1 MNTGEWSAE
10 PIEYEDGRQRE
21 STTLAVAI
29 TGSLLVHSS
38 LFLVM
43 LVLKLLGIDPSMWV
57 QAPTPSDGPTPVSIM
72 PARLLKLGEQPE
84 EGKLPDRI
92 VPALPTAPNDG
103 VPVAQKLDPPP
114 PAEPQKTKRPLNPV
128 EDDKLRDIFSR
139 IRAFGEVTDHST
151 NQGHPMGVPGGDVSD
166 PALAQAGSL
175 WARQVIRVL
184 KAYVT
189 FPTIIPEPEL
199 KRLRCKVE
207 VKVGRDLIPQE
218 VKLARKGTSRNAFY
232 DQAVLDGFEQMRVKR
247 VKLPRPPQ
255 ELEEAL
261 YGQGLKITFY
271 GRDLD

>member
-1 MNTGEWSAE
+1 MTTGEGSAV
-10 PIEYEDGRQRE
+10 PIEYEGRHRRE
-21 STTLAVAI
+21 TTALAIAI
-29 TGSLLVHSS
+29 TGSLLLHTS
-38 LFLVM
+38 LLLVM
-43 LVLKLLGIDPSMWV
+43 LVLKLLGIDPSTWI
-57 QAPTPSDGPTPVSIM
+57 QAPPAADGPEPVSIM
-72 PARLLKLGEQPE
+72 PARLLRLGEQPE
-84 EGKLPDRI
+84 EGKLPDRN

-114 PAEPQKTKRPLNPV
+114 PEKQKKQSRPLNPV

-139 IRAFGEVTDHST
+139 IRQFGEVTDHAT
-151 NQGHPMGVPGGDVSD
+151 TQGHPMGVPGGDVSD
-166 PALAQAGSL
+166 PALARAGSL
-175 WARQVIRVL
+175 WARQVVRVL

-189 FPTIIPEPEL
+189 YPTIIPDNEL

-218 VKLARKGTSRNAFY
+218 VKLARKGTSRNSFY
-232 DQAVLDGFEQMRVKR
+232 DQAVLDGFEQMRLKR

-261 YGQGLKITFY
+261 FGQGLELTFI

>member
-1 MNTGEWSAE
+1 M
-10 PIEYEDGRQRE
+10 
-21 STTLAVAI
+21 LAVAI
-29 TGSLLVHSS
+29 TGSLLVHST

-43 LVLKLLGIDPSMWV
+43 LVLKLLGIDPSTWI
-57 QAPTPSDGPTPVSIM
+57 QTPAATDDAQPVSIM
-72 PARLLKLGEQPE
+72 PARLLKLGEPPE

-103 VPVAQKLDPPP
+103 VPVAAKLDPPP
-114 PAEPQKTKRPLNPV
+114 PDEAQKRKRPLNPV

-139 IRAFGEVTDHST
+139 IRAFGEVTDHAT
-151 NQGHPMGVPGGDVSD
+151 TQGHPMGVPGGDVSD

-175 WARQVIRVL
+175 WARQVVRVL
-184 KAYVT
+184 KAYIT
-189 FPTIIPEPEL
+189 YPTIIPDNEL

-218 VKLARKGTSRNAFY
+218 VKLARKGTSRNQFY

-255 ELEEAL
+255 ELEEPL
-261 YGQGLKITFY
+261 FGPGLELTFY